1 MTGMTGLVIWGASG
15 HAMVVADIVRQ
26 LGRYELVGFLDD
38 FRTNPEYDPRLDGCI
53 LGGRAQL
60 AELRARGV
68 GDLIVAVG
76 DCAAR
81 LQLASIATDHGF
93 RLATVVHPRAS
104 AARNVCLGAGTVV
117 CAGAVIGPACSVGQ
131 NVIVNTS
138 ASVDHE
144 CVLEDGAHV
153 SPGAHLGGNVVVRR
167 GAWVGIGATVVP
179 GVTIGA
185 GSILGAGGVLL
196 NDLPTGVVA
205 VGVPAAVMRTDLAN
219 A

>member
-1 MTGMTGLVIWGASG
+1 MTGLVIWGASG

-38 FRTNPEYDPRLDGCI
+38 FRTNPEYDARLDGCI

-60 AELRARGV
+60 AELRARGIE
-68 GDLIVAVG
+68 DLLVAVG

-81 LQLASIATDHGF
+81 LQLASIATDHGL

-104 AARNVCLGAGTVV
+104 VARNVCLGAGTVV
-117 CAGAVIGPACSVGQ
+117 CAGAVIGPACSIGQ

-144 CVLEDGAHV
+144 CALEDGAHV

-179 GVTIGA
+179 GVSIGA

-196 NDLPTGVVA
+196 NDLPAGGVA
-205 VGVPAAVMRTDLAN
+205 VGVPGAVWRTEMSN
-219 A
+219 E